1 LQASG
6 AGVDVS
12 ANADASG
19 PAFEAITIRP
29 TSVNNEQ
36 RMFGIQFAASGRL
49 AFSSM
54 ALKSLVMFAYS
65 DPQEMLQVDGRP
77 KWAETDQFDINAQV
91 DKADMPGWDKLS
103 DYAQRMDRLQPLMRT
118 LLEQRFKLKG
128 HTAMVSTPVYV
139 LVQAKGGSK
148 LKEVPKPTAAELQ
161 EDEKRQQANKAPDPP
176 QLGLDVTPT
185 GWIGHAVKI
194 QELMGGLGYALS
206 AQDKPMV
213 DQTGLTSYYDM
224 ALKIIK
230 QENGP
235 TPAQQV
241 EEQLGL
247 RLESRNVPMKTF
259 VIDSVEKPTIDAA
272 GDSKA
277 MPVVAPAPAPPLHI
291 HFDVC
296 LVETMHS

>member
-1 LQASG
+1 
-6 AGVDVS
+6 
-12 ANADASG
+12 
-19 PAFEAITIRP
+19 
-29 TSVNNEQ
+29 
-36 RMFGIQFAASGRL
+36 
-49 AFSSM
+49 
-54 ALKSLVMFAYS
+54 MFAYS

-103 DYAQRMDRLQPLMRT
+103 GAQRMDRVRPLLQT

-161 EDEKRQQANKAPDPP
+161 EDEKRRQANTAADPP
-176 QLGLDVTPT
+176 QLGLSVSTT
-185 GWIGHAVKI
+185 GWVAHAVKI
-194 QELMGGLGYALS
+194 PESTGVLGYALG
-206 AQDKPMV
+206 AQDKPIL
-213 DQTGLTSYYDM
+213 DQTGLTGYYDFT
-224 ALKIIK
+224 LKVIK
-230 QENGP
+230 QEGGP